1 MQAFHQGLNHLR
13 RQIREKLPSGGALRR
28 PLRIGLTVRLMY
40 PDASRTILPSKTIH
54 YAEDSLA
61 NWLMS
66 AGALVFLIPA
76 LNPGAPTAPGGIAP
90 EDFLDA
96 LDGLVLQGGSDIS
109 PRTYG
114 EEPLAPE
121 WTGDPW
127 RDEYELALLR
137 AALRRGQPVLGICR
151 GCQLLNVAHGG
162 TLYQDLGRQVSP
174 AAASHR
180 HERLYDANH
189 HEVDFVPDSGL
200 ARLYPGNLRAHVN
213 SIHHQAIKTL
223 GTGLQV
229 EARAQDDPSII
240 EAVRGDG
247 PSYVCGIQWHPEFIA
262 PGQPGFLDGRPI
274 LLDFL
279 SACVAWRRP
288 ATDQFLPP
296 PVGCI

>member
-1 MQAFHQGLNHLR
+1 MPSFHQGFNHLWR
-13 RQIREKLPSGGALRR
+13 RVREKLPSGGAPRR

-40 PDASRTILPSKTIH
+40 PDASRTILPGKTIH

-66 AGALVFLIPA
+66 AGALVLLIPA
-76 LNPGAPTAPGGIAP
+76 LNPGAPTAPGDIAP

-121 WTGDPW
+121 WTGDPR

-137 AALRRGQPVLGICR
+137 AALRRSQPVLGICR

-200 ARLYPGNLRAHVN
+200 ARLYPGTLRARVN
-213 SIHHQAIKTL
+213 SIHHQAIHTL
-223 GTGLQV
+223 GTGLKA
-229 EARAQDDPSII
+229 EARSREDLLV

-247 PSYVCGIQWHPEFIA
+247 PSYVCGVQWHPEFVA

-279 SACVAWRRP
+279 SACAAWRRP
-288 ATDQFLPP
+288 ATDHFLPP

>member
-1 MQAFHQGLNHLR
+1 MPAFHQGFNYLR
-13 RQIREKLPSGGALRR
+13 RRVREKFPSDGAPSR
-28 PLRIGLTVRLMY
+28 PLRIGLSVRLMY
-40 PDASRTILPSKTIH
+40 PDAARTILPGKTIQ

-66 AGALVFLIPA
+66 AGALVFIIPA
-76 LNPGAPTAPGGIAP
+76 LNPGALSAPSGVAP
-90 EDFLDA
+90 EDFIDA

-109 PRTYG
+109 PCTYG

-121 WTGDPW
+121 WTGDPR

-137 AALRRGQPVLGICR
+137 ATLRRGQPVLGICR

-174 AAASHR
+174 AAAAHR
-180 HERLYDANH
+180 HEQLYDANH
-189 HEVDFVPDSGL
+189 HEVDFVPGSGL
-200 ARLYPGNLRAHVN
+200 ARLHPATPRARVN

-223 GTGLQV
+223 GTGLKV
-229 EARAQDDPSII
+229 EARARADPAVI

-247 PSYVCGIQWHPEFIA
+247 PAYVCGIQWHPEFIA
-262 PGQPGFLDGRPI
+262 PGQPGFLDSRPI

-279 SACVAWRRP
+279 SACETWRSP
-288 ATDQFLPP
+288 AADPFPYP

>member
-1 MQAFHQGLNHLR
+1 
-13 RQIREKLPSGGALRR
+13 
-28 PLRIGLTVRLMY
+28 MY
-40 PDASRTILPSKTIH
+40 PDASRAILPGKTIQ

-66 AGALVFLIPA
+66 TGALVFIIPA
-76 LNPGAPTAPGGIAP
+76 LNPAAPSAPSGVAP
-90 EDFLDA
+90 EDFIDA

-137 AALRRGQPVLGICR
+137 ATLRRGRPVLGICR

-162 TLYQDLGRQVSP
+162 ALYQDLGRQVSP
-174 AAASHR
+174 VAAAHR
-180 HERLYDANH
+180 HEQLYDANH
-189 HEVDFVPDSGL
+189 HEVDFVPGSGL
-200 ARLYPGNLRAHVN
+200 ARLYPGTPRARIN

-223 GTGLQV
+223 GAGLRV
-229 EARAQDDPSII
+229 EARACGDQVI

-247 PSYVCGIQWHPEFIA
+247 PGYACGIQWHPEFIA
-262 PGQPGFLDGRPI
+262 PGQPGFLDSRPI

-279 SACVAWRRP
+279 SACAAWRHP
-288 ATDQFLPP
+288 APTPHQPLCPP
-296 PVGCI
+296 IG